1 MFILNEE
8 TYEMQ
13 FFIIPLEAGS
23 TEVEI
28 KLIETGSDIINKI
41 KKYSVTVKEDLSVD
55 YEEIS

>member
-1 MFILNEE
+1 
-8 TYEMQ
+8 MQ